1 MNEHCNENSIEKI
14 LPKQALIITGLSGA
28 GKTIFIRSLED
39 FGFYCVD
46 NLPLPMLSTFLNLAY
61 HGQHNLSKVALSVDA
76 RSKNFLSDFTTL
88 LENIKNQERD
98 RWDLKIIF
106 LNASTNTITRRFQ
119 ETRRNHP
126 LFDMNTNLLDAIKQE
141 KNLLEPIMAMA
152 DIVLD
157 TDVFNVHDLRDWVRT
172 SLSKTFQQEIL
183 VNLISFGFK
192 YGVPTE
198 SNLVYDLRF
207 LPNPYFEQDLKGLDG
222 RSDIIKKYLFEKDV
236 VNEYWSNLRDFL
248 KYSVQKFYERGRFF
262 VNVAI
267 GCTGGKHRSVAF
279 VEKLGSEKW
288 ENTKF
293 LVQHR
298 DLGKE

>member
-1 MNEHCNENSIEKI
+1 MPRTEDSIEKI
-14 LPKQALIITGLSGA
+14 LPKQALIVTGLSGA

-46 NLPLPMLSTFLNLAY
+46 NLPLPMLSTFFNLAY

-76 RSKNFLSDFTTL
+76 RGKKFLTDFVSF
-88 LENIKNQERD
+88 LEKIRAQEKD

-106 LNASTNTITRRFQ
+106 LNASTPTLIRRFQ

-126 LFDMNTNLLDAIKQE
+126 LFSTDKSLAAAISEE
-141 KNLLEPIMAMA
+141 KLILEPIKAMA
-152 DIVLD
+152 DVVLD
-157 TDVFNVHDLRDWVRT
+157 TDVFNVHDLREWVKC
-172 SLSKTFQQEIL
+172 SLSSTFQQQIM
-183 VNLISFGFK
+183 VNLMSFGFK

-207 LPNPYFEQDLKGLDG
+207 LPNPYFEPLLKQLDG
-222 RSDIIKKYLFEKDV
+222 RNEQIQKYLFEKQA
-236 VNEYWSNLRDFL
+236 VNEYWEMLRDFL
-248 KYSVQKFYERGRFF
+248 HYSIQKFYDKGRFF
-262 VNVAI
+262 INVGI

-279 VEKLGSEKW
+279 VERLWSEKW
-288 ENTKF
+288 ENTRF